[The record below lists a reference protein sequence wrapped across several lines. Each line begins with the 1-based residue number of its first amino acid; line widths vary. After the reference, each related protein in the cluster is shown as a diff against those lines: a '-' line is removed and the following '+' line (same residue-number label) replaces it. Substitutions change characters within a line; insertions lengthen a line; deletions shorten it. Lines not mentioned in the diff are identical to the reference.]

1 MPIKEILLAL
11 TTYPDP
17 TPAPAVVQAV
27 AFAEAMGSRISAL
40 AVEARFQLPGHI
52 PFLSNALID
61 IPGLVA
67 GEHERSV
74 DNANALLE
82 CFETEAKKSDVLR
95 ESLRER
101 CLSYEVPDRIAERAR
116 YSDLTICPVLN
127 GETGIAETVIFGSG
141 RPTLLIP
148 AKHNSGPIA
157 LNTALVAWDGSRTA
171 ARAVADALPL
181 LERVKVVRVGII
193 LNDKPLDSSASGQE
207 LAKFL
212 SYHGVTVVIDE
223 LDAAS
228 GGAGKAIER
237 YAGAHNADF
246 LVMGAFGHSRAREF
260 ILGGATAY
268 ILKELPL
275 PTLMSH

>member
-17 TPAPAVVQAV
+17 TPSPAVAQAV

-40 AVEARFQLPGHI
+40 AMEARFQLPAHI
-52 PFLSNALID
+52 PFFANALID

-74 DNANALLE
+74 ENVNALLE
-82 CFETEAKKSDVLR
+82 CFETEAKKREVLR

-101 CLSYEVPDRIAERAR
+101 CQSYEVPDRIAERAR
-116 YSDLTICPVLN
+116 YSDLTICPILN
-127 GETGIAETVIFGSG
+127 GDTGIAEAVIFGSG
-141 RPTLLIP
+141 RPVLVVP
-148 AKHNSGPIA
+148 ATPSSSPIA

-171 ARAVADALPL
+171 ARAVADALPF
-181 LERVKVVRVGII
+181 LEKVKVVRVGII
-193 LNDKPLDSSASGQE
+193 LDEKPLDTSVSGQE

-223 LDAAS
+223 LNAGS
-228 GGAGKAIER
+228 GGAGKAIEA
-237 YAGAHNADF
+237 YARVHNADF

-268 ILKELPL
+268 MLKQLPL
-275 PTLMSH
+275 PMLMSQ